1 LSINKTIK
9 GGFRY
14 ENFAFLAKNILET
27 LICDYYQQQ
36 GLVAL

>member
-9 GGFRY
+9 DGFRY
-14 ENFAFLAKNILET
+14 EIFAFLAKNSLET

>member
-9 GGFRY
+9 DGFRY
-14 ENFAFLAKNILET
+14 EIFTFLAKNSLET